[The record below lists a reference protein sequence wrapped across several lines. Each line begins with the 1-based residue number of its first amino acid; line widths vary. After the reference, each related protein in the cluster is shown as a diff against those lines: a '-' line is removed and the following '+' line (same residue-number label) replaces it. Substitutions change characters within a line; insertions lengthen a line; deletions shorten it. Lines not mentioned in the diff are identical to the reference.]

1 MIKGFVSKAKN
12 FFITDDTTVN
22 VESEVLINSNGLY
35 LIRLQGVSTWSQGSQ
50 LQLDFGGNLE
60 EGYRYSRLL
69 CEIHNLNIFSPQ
81 FAKL

>member
-35 LIRLQGVSTWSQGSQ
+35 LIKLQGVSTWSQGSQ

-60 EGYRYSRLL
+60 EGYRYS
-69 CEIHNLNIFSPQ
+69 
-81 FAKL
+81 